1 MQPQVPVTNDL
12 PICNLSPQEQ
22 ENPYLVFENLYRHH
36 DLPALYQL
44 NTGLIRSVLVGEGF
58 NKLPNHEQMA
68 FICYSAEI
76 ARLIEATFLLYTR
89 HNDVPP
95 NPTDPAASSAIK
107 QPYKKPIHLT
117 EQEQKNPLMVL
128 AEFVE
133 DFSLP
138 SVQQVFSTMVE
149 ICLTTENYIYNQ
161 SRARDDLLYVFKH
174 LNRLLEAAYLL
185 IQQQGQTKILTPDF
199 RPFDKKCDNQ

>member
-1 MQPQVPVTNDL
+1 
-12 PICNLSPQEQ
+12 
-22 ENPYLVFENLYRHH
+22 
-36 DLPALYQL
+36 
-44 NTGLIRSVLVGEGF
+44 
-58 NKLPNHEQMA
+58 
-68 FICYSAEI
+68 
-76 ARLIEATFLLYTR
+76 
-89 HNDVPP
+89 
-95 NPTDPAASSAIK
+95 
-107 QPYKKPIHLT
+107 
-117 EQEQKNPLMVL
+117 MVL

-185 IQQQGQTKILTPDF
+185 IRQQGQTKILTPDF